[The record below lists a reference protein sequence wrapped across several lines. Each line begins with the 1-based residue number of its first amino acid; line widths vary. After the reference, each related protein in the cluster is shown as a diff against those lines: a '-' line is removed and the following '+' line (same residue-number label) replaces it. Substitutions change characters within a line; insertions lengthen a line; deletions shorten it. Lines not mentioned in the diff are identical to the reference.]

1 MINEVPEGRIVPK
14 RGIRQGDPLS
24 PYLFILCAE
33 LLSHLMN
40 QAMCDRSLLE
50 VKVALRVPEVNHLLF
65 ADDSLLFS
73 LANPKAGRKLKQ
85 ILNLYEMVSGEA
97 VNLNKSSIT
106 FGSKVS
112 TTV

>member
-1 MINEVPEGRIVPK
+1 MIR
-14 RGIRQGDPLS
+14 
-24 PYLFILCAE
+24 
-33 LLSHLMN
+33 
-40 QAMCDRSLLE
+40 AMRNRSLLE
-50 VKVALRVPEVNHLLF
+50 VRISNNALVVNHLLF
-65 ADDSLLFS
+65 ADDSLFFS